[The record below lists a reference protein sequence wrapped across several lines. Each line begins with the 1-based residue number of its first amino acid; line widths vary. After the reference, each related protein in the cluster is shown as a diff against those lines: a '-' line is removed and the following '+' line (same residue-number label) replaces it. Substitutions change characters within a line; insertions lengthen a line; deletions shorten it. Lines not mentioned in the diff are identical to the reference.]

1 MPLYHPNQEKVLQVE
16 NTQIYANILAGKFLS
31 LNSNEF
37 SILMNN
43 VKTLA
48 GIIKFRVRALAG
60 DIVLCSWA
68 RHLTLTVPLSIQEYK
83 WVPANLMLG

>member
-1 MPLYHPNQEKVLQVE
+1 MYAVRSCIELNRMRCRSYHPNQEKVLHVE

-48 GIIKFRVRALAG
+48 GIIKLSFSLARKAWWPG
-60 DIVLCSWA
+60 SSPG
-68 RHLTLTVPLSIQEYK
+68 R
-83 WVPANLMLG
+83 